1 MRHLTNYY
9 KNLAEQLQSEVYRL
23 TKILQES
30 HPSTRADRRRAESK
44 AKKHPHKDFKG
55 DGGKRREFEKLSG
68 KPVRK
73 SERRDDD
80 LTESKDSDKQKGDAK
95 FKESR
100 KKRSEATQCQI
111 CGLDLDLKGG
121 VYNSG
126 LCRVCATDQF
136 R

>member
-80 LTESKDSDKQKGDAK
+80 LTESKDPFKKQGDK
-95 FKESR
+95 EY
-100 KKRSEATQCQI
+100 KKVKKIRANATRCQQCNAE
-111 CGLDLDLKGG
+111 LDSKGG

-126 LCRVCATDQF
+126 LCRVCASDQLN
-136 R
+136 